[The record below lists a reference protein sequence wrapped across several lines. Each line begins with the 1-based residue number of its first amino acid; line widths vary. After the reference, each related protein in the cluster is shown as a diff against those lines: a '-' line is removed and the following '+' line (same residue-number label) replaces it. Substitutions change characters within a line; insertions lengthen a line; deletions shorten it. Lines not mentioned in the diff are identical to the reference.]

1 MSLAEKLAA
10 ERRGRLA
17 AERMLELKQAELFA
31 ANRKLGLHA
40 RALSEKVVET
50 RQNLAV
56 VQDENRRVKSD
67 LTVANQKVE
76 IAERRL
82 WHSVAAI
89 EDGFSF
95 FDSDDILVTAN
106 EGFFAPFE
114 GLEEVRPGVAYAR
127 ILQLLTEEGI
137 VDPQDMTA
145 SAWRAM
151 MMERRQDPRVEP
163 ITVRLWND
171 RYLRLVDTRG
181 PSGDIVSLSLDIT
194 KTVRYERDLEAA
206 RNKAEEAARAK
217 SAFLANMSHEIR
229 TPMNGV
235 VGMAGLLVDTDLDD
249 EQQLYVDTI
258 RNSGEALLVIINDI
272 LDFSKMEA
280 EKMVLHKNPFD
291 LEKSIHEVLM
301 LVQPGADQKGLSL
314 LIDYDLFLP
323 RKYMGDM
330 GRIRQ
335 ILTNLIGN
343 AVKFTLEGRV
353 LVRVTGAS
361 EPDGKRANV
370 HIAIEDSGI
379 GISEDKLPH
388 IFGEFNQVEDERNR
402 KFEGTG
408 LGLAISRKLVDMMD
422 GEMWVTS
429 EEGKGSCFGFRIPL
443 EVTENDASQDSF
455 MLKGLTRAV
464 VIDPDGDNGRI
475 LTRHLQALGLTV
487 EQVKIAPAD
496 PFAFSDP
503 PDVVFIDSACHELDH
518 NDLVKRWQGQG
529 FRSPVILI
537 SSSPVS
543 QAQPDA
549 QALFAAMLKRPVP
562 RDHLLDTLKVVA
574 QDVAN
579 EDEEAKPVVTTT
591 GADAQLADPDRPD
604 SQPDEAATTE
614 KPQTPMFRARPR
626 FDAEKVVLSDTQPD
640 AVTTLDDGRKDQTQ
654 TNVAET
660 VKEVEPTAPTP
671 TPKAEPLPAET
682 PTETLN
688 RSENAPQTV
697 APAAEPAAVSVEP
710 VPEPS
715 QPQTS
720 ETRAMRILAA
730 EDNKTNQLVLRK
742 LLKSL
747 DIDLQFANNGLEAVD
762 KFQSFGPDM
771 IFMDISMPQM
781 DGKEAT
787 QTIRKIEADSG
798 DRIPIVALTAH
809 AMDGDDAGIL
819 EAGLDKYLTKPLRK
833 PAIFEAIASYAPQE
847 ARDPFPELDQ
857 AATG

>member
-17 AERMLELKQAELFA
+17 AERKLELKQAELFA

-40 RALSEKVVET
+40 RALSEKVVKT

-56 VQDENRRVKSD
+56 VVDENRRVKSD

-106 EGFFAPFE
+106 DGFYAPFD
-114 GLEEVRPGVAYAR
+114 GLEEVCPGVAYAR

-137 VDPQDMTA
+137 VDPGDMTPA
-145 SAWRAM
+145 EWRAM
-151 MMERRQDPRVEP
+151 MMERRQNTKVEP

-181 PSGDIVSLSLDIT
+181 PSGDVVSLSLDIT
-194 KTVRYERDLEAA
+194 KTVRYEHDLENA

-235 VGMAGLLVDTDLDD
+235 VGMAGLLIDTDLDD

-323 RKYMGDM
+323 RKYLGDM
-330 GRIRQ
+330 GRLRQ

-353 LVRVTGAS
+353 LIRVTGAT

-370 HIAIEDSGI
+370 HIAIEDTGI

-408 LGLAISRKLVDMMD
+408 LGLAISRKLVDMMN

-429 EEGKGSCFGFRIPL
+429 EEGKGSCFGFRLPL
-443 EVTENDASQDSF
+443 EITEDDTTQDSF
-455 MLKGLTRAV
+455 MLNGLTRAA
-464 VIDPDGDNGRI
+464 VIDADEDNGRI
-475 LTRHLQALGLTV
+475 LTRHLQALGMTV
-487 EQVKIAPAD
+487 EQVASAPTD
-496 PFAFSDP
+496 PFSLSDA
-503 PDVVFIDSACHELDH
+503 PDIVFIDSEIGDQGP

-529 FRSPVILI
+529 FKAPIILI
-537 SSSPVS
+537 SSAPIS
-543 QAQPDA
+543 QAQPEA
-549 QALFAAMLKRPVP
+549 QALYSAMLKRPVP
-562 RDHLLDTLKVVA
+562 RDHLIDTLKVVA
-574 QDVAN
+574 
-579 EDEEAKPVVTTT
+579 
-591 GADAQLADPDRPD
+591 
-604 SQPDEAATTE
+604 SEAAAAPEPAITE
-614 KPQTPMFRARPR
+614 PEPDLAVEDQTSVESPDVPAPDLPEDDPPAAPLFRARPR
-626 FDAEKVVLSDTQPD
+626 SSQAPTASPQNEPVHDAETTEPPEDTPIPPLEQ
-640 AVTTLDDGRKDQTQ
+640 ADGISEPISIPE
-654 TNVAET
+654 VAE
-660 VKEVEPTAPTP
+660 A
-671 TPKAEPLPAET
+671 APLPV
-682 PTETLN
+682 
-688 RSENAPQTV
+688 SDAPPLV
-697 APAAEPAAVSVEP
+697 APAAAPDPDLPIA
-710 VPEPS
+710 PE
-715 QPQTS
+715 TNLA
-720 ETRAMRILAA
+720 ETDIASDTEATTDARTMRILAA

-762 KFQSFGPDM
+762 QYQSFDPDM

-787 QTIRKIEADSG
+787 QTIRNLEAGSG
-798 DRIPIVALTAH
+798 QRIPIVALTAH

-833 PAIFEAIASYAPQE
+833 PAIFDAIATYKPA
-847 ARDPFPELDQ
+847 AVRDPFPEIAQ